1 MTVTVKRST
10 RLATLPKAH
19 LHVHLEGAARATTIA
34 EFANRH
40 HRPTPAVTAFS
51 DLPAFMHCFRQV
63 TDVIAT
69 PEDLGRVICEFVAD
83 EAAEGVRYSEPMVG
97 PWLYADR
104 FGWPVPD
111 TLAFIDDT
119 FLQAA
124 RRHDIEVRYLLGV
137 NWARP
142 PGWIEQAARFA
153 VKYADHNVAGLGLT
167 GQEPTDGFERYSRAA
182 AIVRAHGLLVVPHLG
197 ETQGPQA
204 IRAAIAGMRPDR
216 IAHGVRAAADPR
228 LLDELAEDRIVC
240 DVCPTSNVRLAVIS
254 DLASHPLP
262 RMLRHGVPVTLNAD
276 DPTLL
281 ATTLTSEY
289 QHVGR
294 AFGLTDPQLADLAA
308 EGTSTAG
315 MTETTCAAMRSSIR
329 RWLAD
334 DQLTTEG
341 HHG

>member
-1 MTVTVKRST
+1 MTVTVERST

-40 HRPTPAVTAFS
+40 RLPTPGVADFN
-51 DLPAFMHCFRQV
+51 DLPEFLDCFRQV

-69 PEDLGRVICEFVAD
+69 PEDLQRVICEFVAD

-104 FGWPVPD
+104 FGWSVPD
-111 TLAFIDDT
+111 TLAFIDGT
-119 FLQAA
+119 FQQAA

-142 PGWIEQAARFA
+142 PDWIEQAARFA
-153 VKYADHNVAGLGLT
+153 VKHARNVAGLGLA
-167 GQEPTDGFERYSRAA
+167 GVEPADGFERYSRAA
-182 AIVRAHGLLVVPHLG
+182 AIIRAHGLLVVPHLG
-197 ETQGPQA
+197 ETQGPQS
-204 IRAAIAGMRPDR
+204 IRAAITALRPHR

-228 LLDELAEDRIVC
+228 LLDELAEHRIVC
-240 DVCPTSNVRLAVIS
+240 DVCPTSNVRLAVTS

-262 RMLRHGVPVTLNAD
+262 RMLRHGVAVTLNAD

-281 ATTLTSEY
+281 DTTLTSEY
-289 QHVGR
+289 QHVGN
-294 AFGLTDPQLADLAA
+294 ALGFTDHQLADLAA
-308 EGTSTAG
+308 EAASTAG
-315 MTETTCAAMRSSIR
+315 MTEATRTALLSSIR

-334 DQLTTEG
+334 DQPAKEG
-341 HHG
+341 HRG